1 MADATDS
8 YSRWLDIPAEEQP
21 PNHYRLLGVNLF
33 EPDRAAIDAA
43 AKRLMAHLQRNA
55 VGDEAPAVRALL
67 TEIANARVCLL
78 TPQKRNDYDARLR
91 SKLNSTASAQE
102 ASAPPSQPAAAAEP
116 PAAAKP
122 ANVEVIDDEDVWI
135 EDGGSVVAAI
145 PLDEEPED
153 VAPEQFVP
161 KQPAAPAQPI
171 AASRPAATQPAAP
184 AKPVPASKPA
194 ADAKPVAT
202 VKPAPKPTPA
212 TRPAAITKPAAAPA
226 RKPVEAVDVAQSNAP
241 TSPVP
246 AEAESEFAPPA
257 EQGSFFADLGLGS
270 GGGEGGHAP
279 AMESWDSP
287 ASGAIGAATGAKTNA
302 RAASA
307 AAGKAAFKSS
317 PKSTAGF
324 GAKSKGHNATTGQ
337 SKKKE
342 AFKFQPW
349 HLYAMLGGGVF
360 VLILSVLIVSF
371 LGGGDSNKHP
381 IAKANS
387 GDSGPPRFGPGSF
400 TGTIDDITTY
410 SPLGLRSAA
419 QVPVERKGDLLLVD
433 VKING
438 QDAGKFLIDTG
449 TFDVI
454 VSDKVAN
461 RLKLP
466 ALSHSS
472 FQGPG
477 GKQPSSE
484 RKIKSLAVGTGMSS
498 VVFEDKMIL
507 PPRPKGDWT
516 AVAAD
521 MKPWSDSLKLP
532 ISGVIGC
539 DILYQMPVS
548 INPLKKTLTFF
559 NRHKFQL
566 SNNQHPEFMSLVD
579 SKPFMSASLDHA
591 PASEKQMFLIATGA
605 PTGVMVAAADRKV
618 ASLNV
623 FGEVFADPPTE
634 KLLPDTVYSTG
645 DAREIGVVGSSV
657 LCNFE
662 LLLDFQNSKILA
674 TRLAPK

>member
-1 MADATDS
+1 M
-8 YSRWLDIPAEEQP
+8 
-21 PNHYRLLGVNLF
+21 
-33 EPDRAAIDAA
+33 
-43 AKRLMAHLQRNA
+43 
-55 VGDEAPAVRALL
+55 
-67 TEIANARVCLL
+67 
-78 TPQKRNDYDARLR
+78 
-91 SKLNSTASAQE
+91 
-102 ASAPPSQPAAAAEP
+102 
-116 PAAAKP
+116 
-122 ANVEVIDDEDVWI
+122 
-135 EDGGSVVAAI
+135 
-145 PLDEEPED
+145 
-153 VAPEQFVP
+153 
-161 KQPAAPAQPI
+161 
-171 AASRPAATQPAAP
+171 
-184 AKPVPASKPA
+184 
-194 ADAKPVAT
+194 
-202 VKPAPKPTPA
+202 
-212 TRPAAITKPAAAPA
+212 
-226 RKPVEAVDVAQSNAP
+226 
-241 TSPVP
+241 
-246 AEAESEFAPPA
+246 
-257 EQGSFFADLGLGS
+257 GS

-287 ASGAIGAATGAKTNA
+287 ASGAIEAAAGTKTNA

-324 GAKSKGHNATTGQ
+324 GAKSKGQNATTGQ
-337 SKKKE
+337 SKKKD

-349 HLYAMLGGGVF
+349 HLYAMIGGGVF
-360 VLILSVLIVSF
+360 VMILAVLIVNF
-371 LGGGDSNKHP
+371 VGGGTSNTHQAP
-381 IAKANS
+381 QAAA
-387 GDSGPPRFGPGSF
+387 GDTGPPRFGPGSF

-419 QVPVERKGDLLLVD
+419 SVPVERKGDLLLVD

-438 QDAGKFLIDTG
+438 QDAGKFLVDTG

-454 VSDKVAN
+454 VSDKVAD

-466 ALSHSS
+466 ALGQSS

-521 MKPWSDSLKLP
+521 MKPWSDSLKFP

-548 INPLKKTLTFF
+548 INPQKKMLTFF

-605 PTGVMVAAADRKV
+605 LSGVMVAAADSKV
-618 ASLNV
+618 AALNV
-623 FGEVFADPPTE
+623 FGEDFADPPSE
-634 KLLPDTVYSTG
+634 KLLPDTAYATG
-645 DAREIGVVGSSV
+645 DAREIGVIGSSV
-657 LCNFE
+657 LANFE